1 MIAHLTLDQK
11 KQWSVTLEG
20 AIFVFRTI
28 SKCHLMYSC
37 VKFMNVS
44 HAPRCVSLADCD
56 CGWVSSSL
64 VLTMSSFVTGMT
76 LTTASVTRATAAT
89 PGGSV
94 TRRGSARGWLNAR
107 TGHATAEVNSQ
118 TSRQTYVIL
127 SRRKHV

>member
-1 MIAHLTLDQK
+1 
-11 KQWSVTLEG
+11 
-20 AIFVFRTI
+20 
-28 SKCHLMYSC
+28 
-37 VKFMNVS
+37 MNVS

-94 TRRGSARGWLNAR
+94 TRRGSARGWQNAR
-107 TGHATAEVNSQ
+107 TGHASAEVNTDMKKS
-118 TSRQTYVIL
+118 SDL
-127 SRRKHV
+127 